1 VKLRPRTS
9 GISIAV
15 KKFGAT
21 PLTLMFIAAPAGGV

>member
-1 VKLRPRTS
+1 VKLRPRIS

-21 PLTLMFIAAPAGGV
+21 PLMLRFIDVPTGGV